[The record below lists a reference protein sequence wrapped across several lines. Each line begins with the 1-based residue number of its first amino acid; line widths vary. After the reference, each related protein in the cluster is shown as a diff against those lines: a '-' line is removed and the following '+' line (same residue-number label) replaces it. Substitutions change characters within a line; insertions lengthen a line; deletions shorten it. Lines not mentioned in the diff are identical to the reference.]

1 MRYKPLALR
10 VLSTAAMLSIVA
22 SCAAPA
28 FAATYDLNKGDVSV
42 SAESDG
48 KQYVSQWTNDEHTH
62 YAQNDKGEDIKHL
75 EDNNVTLTS
84 KGEETKNTI
93 TVSAE
98 KDQEAKVTL
107 DNVNIDTRDGDTP
120 DAEGNAA
127 MVVKGAGDVTL
138 ELDGNNVLTS
148 GLYNAGLQKNDSDST
163 GTLTIQDGN
172 DKAGSLT
179 ATGGMGGA
187 GIGGSLVSSDHYNNG
202 TENITITGG
211 KITATGGQTAAGIGG
226 SYTLPY
232 GDSKKDVKNITI
244 TGGELT
250 VTGGTDAA
258 GIGGG
263 YNSEGDVTGIHISGT
278 KNTTITGGKIAAAIG
293 GGSFTDAQAGN
304 SHLAGTVSDIKISD
318 ADLTAIAGPSGVAIG
333 TGHGHYVGDDFV
345 SITGNSHVTV
355 QKNESIRDESSGLI
369 TYVYGDSA
377 WIGIGGGCKLQSNT
391 PIQSEEKVIDFP
403 CLVPGSLTYKDK
415 DGTIDHVFTGKG
427 HPWDDG
433 VVTTPAS
440 CFTDGVMTYT
450 CTKCGVVKTEMIPAK
465 GAHTWGEWETVKEA
479 TTTETGLRQR
489 VCSVCGAVEQEEIP
503 MLTPAVPTTPT
514 TPAAPTA
521 PAAPTVPAAENTSAP
536 ELRVLAPDSI
546 PQTFTVKQS
555 GTVRTYE
562 SPYNSGTLTGTMETL
577 EYLQEQGAQTIV
589 FTTNQRTSSFQI
601 SELLALV
608 NEGDVFYL
616 NHMDANEPT
625 LLVVANDHS
634 ELLG

>member
-62 YAQNDKGEDIKHL
+62 YAQNDKGEDIHHL
-75 EDNNVTLTS
+75 KDDTVTLTS
-84 KGEETKNTI
+84 KGKETKNTI

-98 KDQEAKVTL
+98 NDQEAKVTL
-107 DNVNIDTRDGDTP
+107 DNVNIDTREDKSDPYTGGD
-120 DAEGNAA
+120 AA

-148 GLYNAGLQKNDSDST
+148 GLRNAGLQKNDSDST
-163 GTLTIQDGN
+163 GTLTIQDSNNTEG
-172 DKAGSLT
+172 ALT
-179 ATGGMGGA
+179 ANGGLQAA
-187 GIGGSLVSSDHYNNG
+187 GIGGSLSEDGLAHG
-202 TENITITGG
+202 TTNITITGG
-211 KITATGGQTAAGIGG
+211 NITANGGMYAAGIG
-226 SYTLPY
+226 S
-232 GDSKKDVKNITI
+232 
-244 TGGELT
+244 
-250 VTGGTDAA
+250 
-258 GIGGG
+258 G
-263 YNSEGDVTGIHISGT
+263 YNSIGDVSGIHISGI
-278 KNTTITGGKIAAAIG
+278 KNSTITGGTLAAAIG
-293 GGSFTDAQAGN
+293 GGIYQDPNTAD
-304 SHLAGTVSDIKISD
+304 SHKAGTVSDIKITDSD
-318 ADLTAIAGPSGVAIG
+318 ITIVAGGSGTGIG
-333 TGHGHYVGDDFV
+333 TGYGHNISKDSVT
-345 SITGNSHVTV
+345 IAGNSHIVIQQSQNFQVTYP
-355 QKNESIRDESSGLI
+355 NG
-369 TYVYGDSA
+369 TY
-377 WIGIGGGCKLQSNT
+377 IGIGSDINRNPGANYAPWNGIEFE
-391 PIQSEEKVIDFP
+391 PDFP

-415 DGTIDHVFTGKG
+415 DGTVVKAITGKG

-450 CTKCGVVKTEMIPAK
+450 CTKCGVVKTEVIPAK

>member
-62 YAQNDKGEDIKHL
+62 YAQNDKGEDINHL

-93 TVSAE
+93 TVSAK

-107 DNVNIDTRDGDTP
+107 DNVNIDTREDKSDVWTGGD
-120 DAEGNAA
+120 AAVSIQGEGNVA
-127 MVVKGAGDVTL
+127 V
-138 ELDGNNVLTS
+138 ELNGSNKLQSGN
-148 GLYNAGLQKNDSDST
+148 GHAGLEKNTSDST
-163 GTLTIQDGN
+163 GTLTIQDKDDN
-172 DKAGSLT
+172 AGSLS
-179 ATGGMGGA
+179 ATGGTYGAGIGGGIGAVSEDHYTTGTSNISITGGDISATGGAFGAGIGGGGGGATVIIGEDNEEIDENVSGIHVSGGTLTALGTEGGA
-187 GIGGSLVSSDHYNNG
+187 GIGG
-202 TENITITGG
+202 
-211 KITATGGQTAAGIGG
+211 G
-226 SYTLPY
+226 SY
-232 GDSKKDVKNITI
+232 NH
-244 TGGELT
+244 
-250 VTGGTDAA
+250 
-258 GIGGG
+258 
-263 YNSEGDVTGIHISGT
+263 GDVSDIHISGV
-278 KNTTITGGKIAAAIG
+278 KNATIEGSYFAASIG
-293 GGSFTDAQAGN
+293 NGAPAVDWHPEAA
-304 SHLAGTVSDIKISD
+304 HYGTVSDITISD
-318 ADLTAIAGPSGVAIG
+318 SNVTLNVSNGGVGIG
-333 TGHGHYVGDDFV
+333 SNYKSTLKGDTI
-345 SITGNSHVTV
+345 SITGTSDVTV
-355 QKNESIRDESSGLI
+355 QQQNRFQTIKDTYHVNSTNFIGSASFYDVNTEGEGVDLPGHETEVTAPCEGKI
-369 TYVYGDSA
+369 TYVNEDGS
-377 WIGIGGGCKLQSNT
+377 
-391 PIQSEEKVIDFP
+391 ID
-403 CLVPGSLTYKDK
+403 K
-415 DGTIDHVFTGKG
+415 TISG
-427 HPWDDG
+427 HG
-433 VVTTPAS
+433 
-440 CFTDGVMTYT
+440 
-450 CTKCGVVKTEMIPAK
+450 
-465 GAHTWGEWETVKEA
+465 HTWGEWETVKEA

-503 MLTPAVPTTPT
+503 MLTPAVPTTPTTPT

>member
-28 FAATYDLNKGDVSV
+28 FAATYDLNNGDVSV

-48 KQYVSQWTNDEHTH
+48 RQYVSQWTNDEHTQ
-62 YAQNDKGEDIKHL
+62 YAHNDKGEDINHL

-98 KDQEAKVTL
+98 KNQEAKVTL
-107 DNVNIDTRDGDTP
+107 DDANIDTREDKSDPWTGGD
-120 DAEGNAA
+120 AAVSIQGEGN
-127 MVVKGAGDVTL
+127 VTI
-138 ELDGNNVLTS
+138 ELNGSNKIQS
-148 GLYNAGLQKNDSDST
+148 GTDHAGLEKNTSDST
-163 GTLTIQDGN
+163 GTLTIQDRDDN
-172 DKAGSLT
+172 AGSLS
-179 ATGGMGGA
+179 ATGGTYGAGIGGGLGVVSEDHYTTGTSNISITGGDISATGGAFGAGIGGGGATVIIGEDNEEIDENVSGIHVSGGTLTALGTEGGA
-187 GIGGSLVSSDHYNNG
+187 GIGG
-202 TENITITGG
+202 
-211 KITATGGQTAAGIGG
+211 G
-226 SYTLPY
+226 SH
-232 GDSKKDVKNITI
+232 NH
-244 TGGELT
+244 
-250 VTGGTDAA
+250 
-258 GIGGG
+258 
-263 YNSEGDVTGIHISGT
+263 GDVSDIHISGV
-278 KNTTITGGKIAAAIG
+278 KNATIEGSYFAASIG
-293 GGSFTDAQAGN
+293 NGAPAVEW
-304 SHLAGTVSDIKISD
+304 HPEAAHYGTVSDITISD
-318 ADLTAIAGPSGVAIG
+318 SNVTLNVSNGGVGIG
-333 TGHGHYVGDDFV
+333 SNYKSTLKGDTI
-345 SITGNSHVTV
+345 SITGTSDVTV
-355 QKNESIRDESSGLI
+355 QQQNRFQTIKDTYHVNSTNFIGSAGFYGGNTEGLFDLPGHETEVTAPCEGKI
-369 TYVYGDSA
+369 TYVNEDGS
-377 WIGIGGGCKLQSNT
+377 
-391 PIQSEEKVIDFP
+391 ID
-403 CLVPGSLTYKDK
+403 K
-415 DGTIDHVFTGKG
+415 TISG
-427 HPWDDG
+427 HG
-433 VVTTPAS
+433 
-440 CFTDGVMTYT
+440 
-450 CTKCGVVKTEMIPAK
+450 
-465 GAHTWGEWETVKEA
+465 HTWGEWETVKEA

-489 VCSVCGAVEQEEIP
+489 VCSVCGKVEQEECP
-503 MLTPAVPTTPT
+503 MLTPAVPIT
-514 TPAAPTA
+514 PTA

>member
-28 FAATYDLNKGDVSV
+28 FAATYDLNNGDVSV

-48 KQYVSQWTNDEHTH
+48 KQYVSQWTNDEHTQ
-62 YAQNDKGEDIKHL
+62 YAHNDKGEDINHL

-98 KDQEAKVTL
+98 KNQEAKVTL
-107 DNVNIDTRDGDTP
+107 DNVNIDTREDKSDVWTDGD
-120 DAEGNAA
+120 AAVSIQGEGNVA
-127 MVVKGAGDVTL
+127 V
-138 ELDGNNVLTS
+138 ELNGSNKIQSGN
-148 GLYNAGLQKNDSDST
+148 GHAGLEKNTSDST
-163 GTLTIQDGN
+163 GTLTIQDKDDN
-172 DKAGSLT
+172 AGSLS
-179 ATGGMGGA
+179 ATGGAYGAGIGGGGGGATVIIGESDEEFNENVSGIHVSGGTLTALGTDGGA
-187 GIGGSLVSSDHYNNG
+187 GIGG
-202 TENITITGG
+202 
-211 KITATGGQTAAGIGG
+211 
-226 SYTLPY
+226 
-232 GDSKKDVKNITI
+232 
-244 TGGELT
+244 
-250 VTGGTDAA
+250 
-258 GIGGG
+258 GG
-263 YNSEGDVTGIHISGT
+263 YNHGDVSDIHISGV
-278 KNTTITGGKIAAAIG
+278 KNATIEGSYFAASIG
-293 GGSFTDAQAGN
+293 NGAPAVEWHPDVA
-304 SHLAGTVSDIKISD
+304 HYGTVSDITISD
-318 ADLTAIAGPSGVAIG
+318 SNVTLNVSNGGVGIG
-333 TGHGHYVGDDFV
+333 SNYKSTLKGDTI
-345 SITGNSHVTV
+345 SITGTSDVTV
-355 QKNESIRDESSGLI
+355 QQQNRFQTIKDTYHVNSTNFIGSASFYGVNTEGEGVDLPGHETEVTAPCEGKI
-369 TYVYGDSA
+369 TYVNEDGS
-377 WIGIGGGCKLQSNT
+377 
-391 PIQSEEKVIDFP
+391 ID
-403 CLVPGSLTYKDK
+403 K
-415 DGTIDHVFTGKG
+415 TISG
-427 HPWDDG
+427 HG
-433 VVTTPAS
+433 
-440 CFTDGVMTYT
+440 
-450 CTKCGVVKTEMIPAK
+450 
-465 GAHTWGEWETVKEA
+465 HTWGEWETVKEA

-489 VCSVCGAVEQEEIP
+489 VCSVCGKVEQEEIP
-503 MLTPAVPTTPT
+503 MLTPAV
-514 TPAAPTA
+514 PTA

>member
-28 FAATYDLNKGDVSV
+28 FAATYDLNNGDVSV

-48 KQYVSQWTNDEHTH
+48 KQYVSQWTNDKHTQ
-62 YAQNDKGEDIKHL
+62 YAHNDKGEDINHL

-98 KDQEAKVTL
+98 KNQEAKVTL
-107 DNVNIDTRDGDTP
+107 DDANIDTREDKSDPYTGGD
-120 DAEGNAA
+120 AA

-148 GLYNAGLQKNDSDST
+148 GLRNAGLQKNDSDST
-163 GTLTIQDGN
+163 GTLTIQDSNNTEGV
-172 DKAGSLT
+172 LT
-179 ATGGMGGA
+179 ANGGLQAA
-187 GIGGSLVSSDHYNNG
+187 GIGGSLSEDGLAHG
-202 TENITITGG
+202 TTNITITGG
-211 KITATGGQTAAGIGG
+211 NITANGGMYAAGIG
-226 SYTLPY
+226 SSHTYPTNE
-232 GDSKKDVKNITI
+232 VKNNVSDITI
-244 TGGELT
+244 TGGSINA
-250 VTGGTDAA
+250 TGGAGGA
-258 GIGGG
+258 GIGSG
-263 YNSEGDVTGIHISGT
+263 YNSIGDVSGIHISGI
-278 KNTTITGGKIAAAIG
+278 KNSTITGGTLAAAIG
-293 GGSFTDAQAGN
+293 GGIYQDPNTAD
-304 SHLAGTVSDIKISD
+304 SHKAGTVSDIKITDSD
-318 ADLTAIAGPSGVAIG
+318 ITIVAGGSGTGIG
-333 TGHGHYVGDDFV
+333 TGYGHNISKDSVT
-345 SITGNSHVTV
+345 IAGNSHIVIQQSQNFQVTYP
-355 QKNESIRDESSGLI
+355 NG
-369 TYVYGDSA
+369 TY
-377 WIGIGGGCKLQSNT
+377 IGIGSDINRNPGANYAPWNGIEFE
-391 PIQSEEKVIDFP
+391 PDFP

-415 DGTIDHVFTGKG
+415 DGTVVKAITGKG

-450 CTKCGVVKTEMIPAK
+450 CTKCGVVKTEVIPAK

-479 TTTETGLRQR
+479 TTTEAGLRQR